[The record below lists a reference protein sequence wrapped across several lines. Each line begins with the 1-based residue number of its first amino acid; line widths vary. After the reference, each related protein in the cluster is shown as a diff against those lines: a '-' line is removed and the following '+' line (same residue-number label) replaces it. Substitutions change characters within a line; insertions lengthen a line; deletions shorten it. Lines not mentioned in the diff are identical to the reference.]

1 MKKLPRFSHPD
12 LLVGSDTYDD
22 AGVYRLRPDLAIIQ
36 TLDFFTPMV
45 DDPYLFGQIAAAN
58 ALSDIYAMGGTPIT
72 AMNIAAFPHCLSEQV
87 LADILLGGVSKVI
100 EAGAL
105 LIGGHTIED
114 DEPKYGLSVTGTA
127 HPDDITAN
135 SGGRPGDLLFLTKKL
150 GTGIIATA
158 IKGGLLTMEEAI
170 PVAQGMAT
178 LNKDGAICMIKA
190 GVKGAT
196 DITGFGFLGHL
207 WELADASGCG
217 AEVWADTLPIWP
229 QALEYAN
236 MGLLPAGG
244 HRNRAYLG
252 EKIVADPDVPQNVLD
267 CMVDPQT
274 SGGLLMAVP
283 PEKAMLLREELNK
296 LGVFY
301 AVIGQLNGFPGQIRI
316 CKNLSSKD

>member
-1 MKKLPRFSHPD
+1 MKNLPRFSHPD

-45 DDPYLFGQIAAAN
+45 DDPYMFGQIAAAN

-72 AMNIAAFPHCLSEQV
+72 AMNIAAFPHCLKGQV
-87 LADILLGGVSKVI
+87 LSDILLGGAHKVM

-105 LIGGHTIED
+105 LIGGHTVED

-127 HPDDITAN
+127 HPDAITAN
-135 SGGRPGDLLFLTKKL
+135 SGGKPGDVLFLTKKL
-150 GTGIIATA
+150 GTGIIAA
-158 IKGGLLTMEEAI
+158 SIKGGLLTMEEAM
-170 PVAQGMAT
+170 PVAQGMAE
-178 LNKDGAICMIKA
+178 LNKDAAMCMIKI

-217 AEVWADTLPIWP
+217 AEVWADDLPVWP

-244 HRNRAYLG
+244 HRNRDYLG
-252 EKIVADPDVPQNVLD
+252 SKIVVDPAVSQNVLD

-274 SGGLLMAVP
+274 SGGLLMAVSP
-283 PEKAMLLREELNK
+283 DKAVLLQQELDK
-296 LGVFY
+296 AKVGY
-301 AVIGQLNGFPGQIRI
+301 AVVGQLSHEAGHMWIR
-316 CKNLSSKD
+316 KKP